1 MNELENKALN
11 FIRKNEFKKLKTLPK
26 EKLNFRN
33 NMLVYRAIADSKYSC
48 FRYLISIKEV
58 RDIYAIK
65 HAFLLTIHNKN
76 DKILKAI
83 IKMSNDNPIVL
94 NKKDNT
100 YLLEKLIKSEENKIN
115 ENIQL
120 YSKYIDFDNLLF
132 SKKIFFYAFFNKN
145 LYYLDLMYEIDKEQ
159 FFENLNSTSILQKA
173 INDIERKDFSF
184 NNIVFRFNNS
194 FYKQIINHV
203 KKGYRQDFIEEIKR
217 NINANLIQLN
227 MEGF

>member
-11 FIRKNEFKKLKTLPK
+11 FVRKNEFKKLKTLPK

-33 NMLVYRAIADSKYSC
+33 NMLVYRAIAESKYSC

-58 RDIYAIK
+58 KDIFDIK
-65 HAFLLTIHNKN
+65 HAFLLTAHNTN
-76 DKILKAI
+76 DKILKTI
-83 IKMSNDNPIVL
+83 IKINNDNPIVL

-100 YLLEKLIKSEENKIN
+100 YLLEKLIKSEENKID
-115 ENIQL
+115 EKIQL

-132 SKKIFFYAFFNKN
+132 SKKTFFYAFFNKD
-145 LYYLDLMYEIDKEQ
+145 LYYLDLMYKIDREQ
-159 FFENLNSTSILQKA
+159 FLEHLNSTSALQKA
-173 INDIERKDFSF
+173 INDIERKDFAF
-184 NNIVFRFNNS
+184 NNLIFKLNPS

-203 KKGYRQDFIEEIKR
+203 KQGYRAEFIEEIKR